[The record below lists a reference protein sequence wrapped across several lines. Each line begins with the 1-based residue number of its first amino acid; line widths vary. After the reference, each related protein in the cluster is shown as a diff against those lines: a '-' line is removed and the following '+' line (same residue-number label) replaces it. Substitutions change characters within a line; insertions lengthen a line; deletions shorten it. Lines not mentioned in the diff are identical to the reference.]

1 VSRWDAVVVGAGA
14 AGIFAARELGLAGAR
29 VLVLEQGPELGSRQC
44 ARSRD
49 DASCR
54 GCVPCHL
61 LSGWGGA
68 GAFSDGKLS
77 LSPQVGGFLPE
88 FIPPPQ
94 LAGLLAEVDGVY
106 RDHGAPDTVHGR
118 PGPALARLG
127 ERARAAD
134 LILVENPVRHM
145 GTDACRRVLA
155 SLFRQVSGLAQVRFG
170 VACGAVAVEGGR
182 CGGVRVGGE
191 HLAADAVILAPGRL
205 GAPWVRELS
214 AALGVPTRPNPVD
227 IGVRVECP
235 APVLAEVTDALYEA
249 KLLYTAPTFR
259 DQVRTFCMNP
269 GGEVVHESYRDCL
282 TVNGHSYAAADG
294 AATNFALLVK
304 TEFTEPFDDP
314 IAYGRSIAQL
324 ANLLGGG
331 VLVQRYVDLAAG
343 RRSTPERIRGAQIAP
358 TLAAATPGDLAF
370 ALPHRHLVDLMEML
384 RAVDVFCP
392 GVAGPATFLYGVE
405 VKFYSNR
412 LALDASLQTPIPG
425 LYGAGDG
432 VGVSRGLMQ
441 ASASGVWAA
450 RALRGAR
457 R

>member
-1 VSRWDAVVVGAGA
+1 MTWDAVVVGAGA

-29 VLVLEQGPELGSRQC
+29 VLLLEQGPELKRRRC
-44 ARSRD
+44 ARGELEV
-49 DASCR
+49 SCQ

-61 LSGWGGA
+61 LAGWGGA

-88 FIPPPQ
+88 FIAASE
-94 LAGLLAEVDGVY
+94 LATLLAQVDNVY
-106 RDHGAPDTVHGR
+106 REHGAPVTVHGCDA
-118 PGPALARLG
+118 PALSALG

-134 LILVENPVRHM
+134 LHLVENPVRHM
-145 GTDACRRVLA
+145 GTDTCRNVLG
-155 SLFRQVSGLAQVRFG
+155 SLFEQVAGLAQVRFG
-170 VACGAVAVEGGR
+170 AACAEVLVEGGR
-182 CGGVRVGGE
+182 CRGVRVGGE
-191 HLAADAVILAPGRL
+191 RLAADAVILAPGRL
-205 GAPWVRELS
+205 GATWVREVA

-235 APVLAEVTDALYEA
+235 ATVLAEVTDALYEA

-259 DQVRTFCMNP
+259 DEVRTFCMNP

-294 AATNFALLVK
+294 PATNFALLVK

-314 IAYGRSIAQL
+314 IAYGRSIARL

-331 VLVQRYVDLAAG
+331 VLVQRFADLAAG
-343 RRSTPERIRGAQIAP
+343 RRSTPQRIRGAAIVP
-358 TLAAATPGDLAF
+358 SLADATPGDLAF
-370 ALPHRHLVDLMEML
+370 ALPHRHLVDLIEML
-384 RAVDVFCP
+384 YAVDAFCP
-392 GVAGPATFLYGVE
+392 GVAGPDTFLYGVE

-412 LALDASLQTPIPG
+412 LALDGALQTPVAG

-450 RALRGAR
+450 RSILGAR
-457 R
+457 G